1 MSPTAR
7 SQPRRMWRE
16 RGREREVN
24 AAVRVETGSRW
35 MVLLAIAKEKL
46 QEESKP
52 AARRGEGRGERQ
64 EGEGERE
71 PWWRE

>member
-1 MSPTAR
+1 
-7 SQPRRMWRE
+7 
-16 RGREREVN
+16 
-24 AAVRVETGSRW
+24 